1 MIPWNNNNN
10 NNTISS
16 SCPVEVAFSDSSS
29 GSISGSIKGNRL
41 VVPTSGQ
48 KGLNKKVCERIL
60 SFPGSSSSRFFN
72 NNAASLF
79 HSESPSSEEDGSTN
93 FPCSFLHVYMYSWY
107 RFVQLAKS
115 CLHSTWALQFPG
127 TFLYSH
133 LSCICLFV
141 KLSICHMIVCWSSS
155 SISKCSYLFVN
166 RSRKQFHGRRL

>member
-1 MIPWNNNNN
+1 MVWSNCVSSRGGLPSSLTENSLNDSKDYIVISNHHNINGSIHEGKNQRQGMIPWNNNNN

-115 CLHSTWALQFPG
+115 CLHST
-127 TFLYSH
+127 
-133 LSCICLFV
+133 
-141 KLSICHMIVCWSSS
+141 
-155 SISKCSYLFVN
+155 
-166 RSRKQFHGRRL
+166 